1 MGSLLL
7 LLFWLPPTAK
17 LPQQWYIKN
26 YDRGHVKV
34 RLSAGPG
41 HHLNHIEFQARVRGG
56 TAEKKN
62 HSSVQHENRNLPT
75 IKYRHSP
82 LHLKPQT
89 SNLKP
94 QTSNLKK

>member
-7 LLFWLPPTAK
+7 LLFWVPPTDK

-26 YDRGHVKV
+26 YDRGHLKV
-34 RLSAGPG
+34 CLSAGPG
-41 HHLNHIEFQARVRGG
+41 HHLNHIESQARMRGS
-56 TAEKKN
+56 TAEKERFI
-62 HSSVQHENRNLPT
+62 SSVQHERHNLAT

-89 SNLKP
+89 SKMR
-94 QTSNLKK
+94 SNEI